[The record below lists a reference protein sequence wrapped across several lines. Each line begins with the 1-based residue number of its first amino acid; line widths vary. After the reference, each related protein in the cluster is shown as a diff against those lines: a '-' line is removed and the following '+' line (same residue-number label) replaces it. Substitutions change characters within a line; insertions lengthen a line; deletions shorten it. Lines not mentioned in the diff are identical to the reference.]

1 MSGKTIPATV
11 YDHEWSEIL
20 TTRMALEVRT
30 IPGISQ
36 INPAECLKLQETVK
50 GKHIMST
57 VKRMLTAAAL
67 STALAGG
74 VLGLG
79 STTAANASASSVGI
93 SASASSVG
101 FSEWRG
107 RCLFAGPAGAI
118 RRGHY
123 VNKAHLNFKH
133 WRGWRVHRER
143 GCVRTRHFVW

>member
-1 MSGKTIPATV
+1 MGGKTIPSTV

-36 INPAECLKLQETVK
+36 AKPAECLKMQETVK

-74 VLGLG
+74 VVGLG
-79 STTAANASASSVGI
+79 TTMTATAAN
-93 SASASSVG
+93 ASASSVG

-107 RCLFAGPAGAI
+107 PCLFAGPAGAI

-123 VNKAHLNFKH
+123 INKAHLSFKH
-133 WRGWRVHRER
+133 WRGWKVHRER